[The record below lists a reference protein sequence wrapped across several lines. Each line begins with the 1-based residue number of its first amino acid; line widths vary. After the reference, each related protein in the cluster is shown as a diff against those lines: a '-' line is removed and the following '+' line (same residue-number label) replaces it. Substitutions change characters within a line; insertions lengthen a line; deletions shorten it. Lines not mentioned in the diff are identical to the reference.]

1 MGDSLLPWLRACD
14 NGPADNDKFENQLV
28 YLFRPR
34 PAAEGE
40 SELGTTADPR
50 FDSFG
55 EVLPS
60 LNTAAL
66 QPGSA
71 AEWAIAELLIRLC
84 NRGRALRPEPPEA
97 PVLE

>member
-1 MGDSLLPWLRACD
+1 MGWQRTTSASFSP
-14 NGPADNDKFENQLV
+14 V

-34 PAAEGE
+34 PAAEGR
-40 SELGTTADPR
+40 SETGPTADPHAG
-50 FDSFG
+50 SFG
-55 EVLPS
+55 DVLPS